1 MFQKL
6 KSYILSLT
14 IFFFPL
20 FFLRTTQE
28 FFLTNKLYLL
38 CVAALSLLLITSLE
52 IFITRKIIFRLN
64 GLAILR
70 ILFLVSLFFS
80 IMISSPNKVQ
90 AVLNPYFGFLGILS
104 LTVISFYINQVDL
117 KITKILSFS
126 SLLLSLIMFFN
137 FFKQKGPFFS
147 PLGTHLDLTI
157 LLGFSILTQII
168 AIISERVSLTKF
180 KQRLIINLV
189 ILGITSLGLVVS
201 IYFLFKGALGIF
213 PSFKYSFLTTIE
225 SLKNPLTALFGVGID
240 NYASGFTKIKD
251 QAYNQ
256 SSLWQISFFNVS
268 RSTLLHVAT
277 EAGILGLASLLALFF
292 YCLKNSFDKAKIW
305 TIPTLYL
312 LIIFA
317 IFPPSIPLFFL
328 FFISLAVIWP
338 STSEQMTRP
347 SGGRI
352 WRFSIITTIFLF
364 VLPTGYF
371 LGRSYI
377 AEYYFKKSIDALVK
391 NDAKGLY
398 DNQRLAIKSNP
409 YIERFRINFSQTNLL
424 IANNLSKKSQKPS
437 PEDQEK
443 IARLVQAAIAESKA
457 VVTLNPQKA
466 SNWENMANVYKT
478 ILKTAKGADSWAISS
493 YQRTINLDPQN
504 PQYRLGLG
512 GVYYSLDN
520 FAEAIRQFE
529 QAEVLKPGWPNAYFN
544 LAWAYY
550 KKGDSKKALKNM
562 QTVISLLDPQKDK
575 ADIDRAKKDLEQ
587 FRGSL

>member
-1 MFQKL
+1 
-6 KSYILSLT
+6 
-14 IFFFPL
+14 
-20 FFLRTTQE
+20 
-28 FFLTNKLYLL
+28 
-38 CVAALSLLLITSLE
+38 
-52 IFITRKIIFRLN
+52 
-64 GLAILR
+64 
-70 ILFLVSLFFS
+70 
-80 IMISSPNKVQ
+80 
-90 AVLNPYFGFLGILS
+90 
-104 LTVISFYINQVDL
+104 
-117 KITKILSFS
+117 
-126 SLLLSLIMFFN
+126 
-137 FFKQKGPFFS
+137 
-147 PLGTHLDLTI
+147 
-157 LLGFSILTQII
+157 
-168 AIISERVSLTKF
+168 
-180 KQRLIINLV
+180 
-189 ILGITSLGLVVS
+189 
-201 IYFLFKGALGIF
+201 
-213 PSFKYSFLTTIE
+213 
-225 SLKNPLTALFGVGID
+225 
-240 NYASGFTKIKD
+240 
-251 QAYNQ
+251 
-256 SSLWQISFFNVS
+256 
-268 RSTLLHVAT
+268 
-277 EAGILGLASLLALFF
+277 
-292 YCLKNSFDKAKIW
+292 
-305 TIPTLYL
+305 
-312 LIIFA
+312 
-317 IFPPSIPLFFL
+317 
-328 FFISLAVIWP
+328 
-338 STSEQMTRP
+338 MTRP